1 MTRRR
6 PPPLR
11 LASALLAVLLA
22 GCPADPPPPSGPTAS
37 LRLVSVGPRHD
48 DVVACVGSIT
58 GYAPALARKLVERA
72 PVTLPALPAE
82 RAREGQRALEA
93 LGAEA
98 LVQPV
103 TTSGS

>member
-1 MTRRR
+1 MGPMRA
-6 PPPLR
+6 R
-11 LASALLAVLLA
+11 LGMLALLLA
-22 GCPADPPPPSGPTAS
+22 LGGCPAGPPPPSGPTAS

-58 GYAPALARKLVERA
+58 GYAPTLARKLVERA